1 VDEEYLRGSGEDE
14 DVVVIVLVED
24 AGGSEPR
31 HDARLNVKFRE
42 QPRTTCEEMVLRDNE
57 DMLISW
63 VY

>member
-1 VDEEYLRGSGEDE
+1 MDGEYLRGSGEDE
-14 DVVVIVLVED
+14 DEDVVVILLVKD

-57 DMLISW
+57 GMMIS
-63 VY
+63 